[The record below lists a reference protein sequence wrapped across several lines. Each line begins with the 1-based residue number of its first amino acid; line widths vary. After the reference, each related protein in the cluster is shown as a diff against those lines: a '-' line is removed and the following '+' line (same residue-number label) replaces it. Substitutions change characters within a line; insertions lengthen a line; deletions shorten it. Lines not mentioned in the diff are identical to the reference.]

1 MEWRNTMGVFGFKAA
16 VFALS
21 AAMLATSFTPSMAF
35 TQIPVPTSAE
45 RAGNVV
51 DVQYRERRDGE
62 WRRHRPNDNWRRGYH
77 RRNGYSYYNGYRGYN
92 YRRSGYREYNG
103 VWFPLAAFATGA
115 IIGGAIAQPQ
125 PTVRYGG
132 SHVEWCYNRYRS
144 YRAYDNTYQPNY
156 GPRRQCNSP
165 Y

>member
-1 MEWRNTMGVFGFKAA
+1 MRVLRLRMASL
-16 VFALS
+16 ALS
-21 AAMLATSFTPSMAF
+21 AVLLATSFTPSQAF
-35 TQIPVPTSAE
+35 TQIPVPAKAE
-45 RAGNVV
+45 RASDVEA
-51 DVQYRERRDGE
+51 VQYRRRDYYGD
-62 WRRHRPNDNWRRGYH
+62 RGYYRRG
-77 RRNGYSYYNGYRGYN
+77 GYSYYNGHRGYN
-92 YRRSGYREYNG
+92 YYRPGYREYNG
-103 VWFPLAAFATGA
+103 IWFPLGAFATGA

-125 PTVRYGG
+125 VRYGG